1 MLFKMLYNEYGN
13 FILKKLYEYED
24 DHELRKDYK
33 RKIIDVYR
41 QT

>member
-13 FILKKLYEYED
+13 FILKKLYEFED
-24 DHELRKDYK
+24 SGDRRRDYK
-33 RKIIDVYR
+33 RKIIEVYR